1 MFTVVNRSDGYCF
14 ACNVVFVVTVG
25 GNFYILWISCNVC
38 ENRDAFKVVITKEK
52 KNSIYI
58 ILFYFMNN

>member
-52 KNSIYI
+52 KIQFI
-58 ILFYFMNN
+58 

>member
-25 GNFYILWISCNVC
+25 GNFYIYWISCNVC

-52 KNSIYI
+52 KNFNLYNI
-58 ILFYFMNN
+58 ILFYE